1 VTLPLL
7 SPQLH
12 EAEIALHLTAA
23 IEQVTQAKALVE
35 SGSDPTLAAR
45 HQLAHVIGVL
55 EFERKYLTRAD
66 RE

>member
-1 VTLPLL
+1 MTLPLL

-23 IEQVTQAKALVE
+23 IEQVTQAQQ
-35 SGSDPTLAAR
+35 LAAES
-45 HQLAHVIGVL
+45 HPQWVPQLETAIGFL
-55 EFERKYLTRAD
+55 EYAKKYLGDARAD